1 MKKEFKLCYIEG
13 TNKAW
18 FTDCFEHQWGDDWDD
33 SPYECN
39 AGTPYDHWSELVEDN
54 PELFKRKWKHN
65 PIELKTLYF
74 ETEDWSQRTPSDNG
88 EYSVEEINKG
98 RIAWL
103 STDNYN
109 IFAGTTYEEF
119 IKILEENGGT
129 VYVPRK
135 ENV

>member
-1 MKKEFKLCYIEG
+1 MEKEFKLCYIED

-18 FTDCFEHQWGDDWDD
+18 FTDCFEHQWGDDWNDK
-33 SPYECN
+33 PYECN
-39 AGTPYDHWSELVEDN
+39 AGTPYDHWSELIEDN
-54 PELFKRKWKHN
+54 PHIWKRVWKHN
-65 PIELKTLYF
+65 PINHKVLYF
-74 ETEDWSQRTPSDNG
+74 ETEDWSQRTPSDDG

-109 IFAGTTYEEF
+109 IFAGTTYNDF
-119 IKILEENGGT
+119 IQIIEENGGT